1 MQHSVWAAEIRMKLV
16 ADKFKK
22 IDQAFDYSD
31 PANHNSIMT
40 LKTISSGG
48 EKLIVARRYILGDN
62 MDYYIDFI
70 TPMDTLEMKNNA
82 VQTGEHGR
90 VEIYLNKEYITRDNF
105 GFENGPRRGGF
116 AGKIAKNPA
125 LLDISDYYDRAKLE
139 TDLDHFTKSAYKKK
153 IMESVVIELVAGDPF
168 IETVQFVEGL
178 VIKGGGTIFNALP
191 KQAKSLSA

>member
-1 MQHSVWAAEIRMKLV
+1 MKLV

-31 PANHNSIMT
+31 PENHNNSMMT
-40 LKTISSGG
+40 LKTISSEG

-90 VEIYLNKEYITRDNF
+90 VEIYLNKKYITRDNF
-105 GFENGPRRGGF
+105 GFEGVPI
-116 AGKIAKNPA
+116 KISFRENK
-125 LLDISDYYDRAKLE
+125 
-139 TDLDHFTKSAYKKK
+139 
-153 IMESVVIELVAGDPF
+153 
-168 IETVQFVEGL
+168 
-178 VIKGGGTIFNALP
+178 
-191 KQAKSLSA
+191 